1 LCSRAE
7 VRPRRFH
14 DLRHSCGTRLYQVTR
29 DLLVVQRHLR
39 HSSARTSEVY
49 AHLAEGDYQKAIVG
63 GETNAA
69 TDRGEWQLTE

>member
-1 LCSRAE
+1 
-7 VRPRRFH
+7 
-14 DLRHSCGTRLYQVTR
+14 
-29 DLLVVQRHLR
+29 
-39 HSSARTSEVY
+39 VY